1 MSEAVATKKSEIQT
15 PNNISVSER
24 LEKAIS
30 ELRSLHELL
39 LAGEG
44 LDPRILSDF
53 RDSLNR
59 VRNTAWSAQQYL
71 VAKNAGEAPTTVLSI
86 LSEERVRVTYQL
98 CQVLQDDLSKSDVL
112 FQKGPLIQLHRAV
125 ELLGEQLRKIVN
137 SEE

>member
-1 MSEAVATKKSEIQT
+1 MSEAIATKKSEVPS
-15 PNNISVSER
+15 PNSVSER
-24 LEKAIS
+24 LEKAIG
-30 ELRSLHELL
+30 ELCSLQDLL

-71 VAKNAGEAPTTVLSI
+71 ASQTAGEGSTTVFSVLSA
-86 LSEERVRVTYQL
+86 ERVRVTYQL
-98 CQVLQDDLSKSDVL
+98 CQALHEDLNTSEIT

-125 ELLGEQLRKIVN
+125 KALASQVGKMLDTV
-137 SEE
+137 S